1 MNELKNQERKI
12 VIKIAKVR
20 DGATIPEFQTSGA
33 AGVDLHACI
42 SHSTIIAPN
51 ESVLIPTGFAMAIP
65 TGWTGLIMPRSG
77 LGHKHGIVLGN
88 LIGVIDSDYRGEV
101 QVSVWNRSN
110 EVYKINPNDRIAQM
124 CFLPLARVDG
134 FMEVDSL
141 DKNTLRG
148 SDGFG
153 TTGV

>member
-1 MNELKNQERKI
+1 

-42 SHSTIIAPN
+42 SHSTIIAPG
-51 ESVLIPTGFAMAIP
+51 ETVLIPTGLAMAIP
-65 TGWTGLIMPRSG
+65 FGWTGLIMPRSG

-88 LIGVIDSDYRGEV
+88 LIGVIDSDYRGEI
-101 QVSVWNRSN
+101 QVSIWNRSN
-110 EVYKINPNDRIAQM
+110 ETYKVNPNDRIAQM

-134 FMEVDSL
+134 FTEVDSL
-141 DKNTLRG
+141 SNDTTRN
-148 SDGFG
+148 SAGFG
-153 TTGV
+153 TTGI